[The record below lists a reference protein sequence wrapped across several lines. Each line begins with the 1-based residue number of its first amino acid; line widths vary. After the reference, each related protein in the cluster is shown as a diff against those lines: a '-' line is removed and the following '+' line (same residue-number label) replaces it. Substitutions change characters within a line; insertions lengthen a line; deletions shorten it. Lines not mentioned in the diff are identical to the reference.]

1 MYGPLAG
8 FLSELFPPEV
18 GYSGVSFG
26 YQVSFAIAGGL
37 TPVVAEASIGGTD
50 NWLPV
55 AVMMV
60 MAGACTATGVVLSR
74 GLGRQNLTAVSSSEA
89 RTPSG
94 K

>member
-1 MYGPLAG
+1 LAG

-60 MAGACTATGVVLSR
+60 VAGACTVAGVVLSR
-74 GLGRQNLTAVSSSEA
+74 RLGRQNPTATSSREVRATS
-89 RTPSG
+89 R